1 MKNEFLRRSAR
12 HTCNN
17 DIASSIATVLV
28 TSFSFFYLF
37 IYFLYLFKCDLEFPA
52 SKYGKM
58 TREIILE
65 RPKKISIL
73 NSKKFLRIVKNFIY
87 VSINLFHIIFEIYK
101 IFRSNFG
108 FFCQLEIDSEANL
121 YVFVENFVDPWKNY
135 LQLQLNFC
143 RF

>member
-1 MKNEFLRRSAR
+1 
-12 HTCNN
+12 
-17 DIASSIATVLV
+17 
-28 TSFSFFYLF
+28 
-37 IYFLYLFKCDLEFPA
+37 
-52 SKYGKM
+52 M

-108 FFCQLEIDSEANL
+108 FFC
-121 YVFVENFVDPWKNY
+121 
-135 LQLQLNFC
+135 
-143 RF
+143 